1 MNYVISSDQNAS
13 YDIRSGVTLNRTN
26 TETNTFAFHRGKLP
40 NNPENA
46 ASLKIL
52 EHKISSGPQEAAHVN
67 IQKSYKKF
75 GKKQKSKKILRICI
89 RTRY

>member
-52 EHKISSGPQEAAHVN
+52 EHKILKRTPRSCTCKYTKKL
-67 IQKSYKKF
+67 QKIWEKTKK
-75 GKKQKSKKILRICI
+75 
-89 RTRY
+89 